1 MPSVETVIGEI
12 RPGGAGVKKIKNKQ
26 KRRAF
31 FRKTRLDVT
40 DYCSLGSIQAMI

>member
-1 MPSVETVIGEI
+1 MKSDLVAPVEKE
-12 RPGGAGVKKIKNKQ
+12 NKQ

-40 DYCSLGSIQAMI
+40 DYYSLGSMQAMI